1 MSNNQLL
8 NQYSEKD
15 VIDAN
20 RKVYTNITAT
30 YEDVVFTGDA
40 NNRLKFLLSNT
51 IEILKETKQDILA
64 LDACGGT
71 GQASF
76 MLNDLGCETHLVD
89 LSSEMIAN
97 MKKRCS
103 KNNIKIK
110 TINSEI
116 NEFFKNN
123 KIKYDLIVFSS
134 ALHHLRLP
142 AKVLILAMES
152 LSKGGILLTISDP
165 TINIQKRSFKI
176 LSFLDRTFNHLLIN
190 PLVPFKLMFEKI
202 YGNFSSKNGKERD
215 QGWLSEFHT
224 VYGIND
230 EELIEELVQNKN
242 YILFH
247 KRYTAGYTWFFQK
260 VYKIFKFRTSFL
272 LLVSNEEL
280 KNIST
285 KFEIQ

>member
-20 RKVYTNITAT
+20 RKVYTNIAAT
-30 YEDVVFTGDA
+30 YDDVVV
-40 NNRLKFLLSNT
+40 
-51 IEILKETKQDILA
+51 E
-64 LDACGGT
+64 
-71 GQASF
+71 
-76 MLNDLGCETHLVD
+76 
-89 LSSEMIAN
+89 
-97 MKKRCS
+97 
-103 KNNIKIK
+103 
-110 TINSEI
+110 
-116 NEFFKNN
+116 
-123 KIKYDLIVFSS
+123 
-134 ALHHLRLP
+134 
-142 AKVLILAMES
+142 
-152 LSKGGILLTISDP
+152 
-165 TINIQKRSFKI
+165 
-176 LSFLDRTFNHLLIN
+176 
-190 PLVPFKLMFEKI
+190 
-202 YGNFSSKNGKERD
+202 
-215 QGWLSEFHT
+215 GWLSEFHT

-285 KFEIQ
+285 EFEIQ

>member
-20 RKVYTNITAT
+20 RKVYTNIAAT

-40 NNRLKFLLSNT
+40 NNRLKILLSNT
-51 IEILKETKQDILA
+51 IEILKETKHDILA

-76 MLNDLGCETHLVD
+76 LLNDLGCETHLVD

-116 NEFFKNN
+116 NEFFIDND
-123 KIKYDLIVFSS
+123 IKYDLIVFSS

-142 AKVLILAMES
+142 AKILILAMES

-165 TINIQKRSFKI
+165 TINIQKKSFKL

-190 PLVPFKLMFEKI
+190 PLVAFKLMFEKI
-202 YGNFSSKNGKERD
+202 YGNFSSKNGKERE

-260 VYKIFKFRTSFL
+260 VYKIFKFGTSFS

-285 KFEIQ
+285 EFEIQ